1 MLTYIL
7 YTLFILACLILVV
20 VILLQPGKADAG
32 ALFSNTLSSTAFGPR
47 GTASLL
53 AKITIGAAVAFMLIA
68 LALGLPILTGS
79 RSVLQS
85 ESAPAAPPADPAAQR
100 RQYER
105 RVGEGTGIVR
115 LRRPEQRVE
124 LGRVSGH
131 SRRSRHAVTSARPE
145 LSPASVRV
153 MWSAPGSA
161 ETLVATSSIT
171 GPAPN
176 TRRCSIARE
185 RA

>member
-7 YTLFILACLILVV
+7 YTLFILSCLVLVV

-68 LALGLPILTGS
+68 LALGLPILNSS

-85 ESAPAAPPADPAAQR
+85 VPESAPVATPTPTPAQQSSPAAPAASPAA
-100 RQYER
+100 
-105 RVGEGTGIVR
+105 
-115 LRRPEQRVE
+115 
-124 LGRVSGH
+124 
-131 SRRSRHAVTSARPE
+131 SR
-145 LSPASVRV
+145 
-153 MWSAPGSA
+153 
-161 ETLVATSSIT
+161 
-171 GPAPN
+171 
-176 TRRCSIARE
+176 
-185 RA
+185 

>member
-7 YTLFILACLILVV
+7 YTLFILACLVLVV

-68 LALGLPILTGS
+68 LALGLPILSGS

-85 ESAPAAPPADPAAQR
+85 VPESAPVATPTPSPAQQTSPAAPAASPAA
-100 RQYER
+100 
-105 RVGEGTGIVR
+105 
-115 LRRPEQRVE
+115 
-124 LGRVSGH
+124 SK
-131 SRRSRHAVTSARPE
+131 
-145 LSPASVRV
+145 
-153 MWSAPGSA
+153 
-161 ETLVATSSIT
+161 
-171 GPAPN
+171 
-176 TRRCSIARE
+176 
-185 RA
+185 

>member
-7 YTLFILACLILVV
+7 YTLFILSCIVLVV

-68 LALGLPILTGS
+68 LALGLPILSGS

-85 ESAPAAPPADPAAQR
+85 VPESAPVATPTPTPAPQTSPAAPAASPAA
-100 RQYER
+100 
-105 RVGEGTGIVR
+105 
-115 LRRPEQRVE
+115 
-124 LGRVSGH
+124 SK
-131 SRRSRHAVTSARPE
+131 
-145 LSPASVRV
+145 
-153 MWSAPGSA
+153 
-161 ETLVATSSIT
+161 
-171 GPAPN
+171 
-176 TRRCSIARE
+176 
-185 RA
+185 